1 MSASKDNPTLI
12 IESNVWDMTWIL
24 NKTARLVEKYKSPIT
39 INIKNSNSVEVEIIF
54 GIVVGGFGGEM
65 AKLFAHDIYFYVK
78 SRIFKK
84 ETGMK
89 PPKRRTVKKGAFREE
104 KYEKYYDKK
113 IEMPEKEI
121 EIRWNKRWEEE
132 GFPTDDK
139 DDKGRYLY

>member
-1 MSASKDNPTLI
+1 MENDLLERVNRL
-12 IESNVWDMTWIL
+12 E
-24 NKTARLVEKYKSPIT
+24 ARL
-39 INIKNSNSVEVEIIF
+39 
-54 GIVVGGFGGEM
+54 M
-65 AKLFAHDIYFYVK
+65 AI
-78 SRIFKK
+78 
-84 ETGMK
+84 
-89 PPKRRTVKKGAFREE
+89 EE